1 MEHFR
6 ALDTEV
12 NMTVERETAGSD
24 PGNLYPVTNEGLANE
39 KGWLRTY
46 ALIEN
51 VLLAMVRFY
60 DVEVDPETKPNG
72 HHSFHMNLLN
82 TFDRD
87 THSLYKALGKAK
99 QSINELRKW
108 RNWQKL
114 SDQRKEPHKWSYGGG
129 KMYYCVWY
137 SEVYEDFF
145 MTLVANPEKESEG
158 EDRENKDTEGEDT
171 EGEDTE
177 GEDTEGEDIER
188 EEMERD
194 NTEKE
199 DLREEEIVKEDVKE
213 RAKERKLHSLK

>member
-1 MEHFR
+1 MPSLLNRELKRNNVRIDEVERKFVSRAYEIGIFNDTANFETGHIMEHFR

-137 SEVYEDFF
+137 SEVYEG
-145 MTLVANPEKESEG
+145 LVDAFVIYI
-158 EDRENKDTEGEDT
+158 KDS
-171 EGEDTE
+171 
-177 GEDTEGEDIER
+177 IL
-188 EEMERD
+188 RD
-194 NTEKE
+194 VFNYC
-199 DLREEEIVKEDVKE
+199 
-213 RAKERKLHSLK
+213 